1 MKLCK
6 SSIRCFWISE
16 TGAVTVDWVVLAGAA
31 VVMGLGVLI
40 LIEPGVDNGA
50 TIVSDRI
57 GNVVQDSLVTESGS
71 NSGIDP

>member
-6 SSIRCFWISE
+6 SSIRCFWFSE

-31 VVMGLGVLI
+31 VAMGLGVLI

-57 GNVVQDSLVTESGS
+57 GTVVQDSLVTEAGS